1 MMQLWWLFVLV
12 GAAGGFT
19 AGLFGVG
26 GGLVIV
32 PTLYFLWHQD
42 PVLGPEVMHFAVA
55 TSLSCIVITSLT
67 SSWTH
72 CDCFLRLT

>member
-1 MMQLWWLFVLV
+1 MPLWLLFVLV

-32 PTLYFLWHQD
+32 PTL
-42 PVLGPEVMHFAVA
+42 
-55 TSLSCIVITSLT
+55 IT
-67 SSWTH
+67 
-72 CDCFLRLT
+72 DCP